1 MLCRAEAAYLEALQR
16 AGGLDGANPKRLWQL
31 LVPQFPGMT
40 LLVRAV

>member
-1 MLCRAEAAYLEALQR
+1 MLCRAEAAYLDALQR
-16 AGGLDGANPKRLWQL
+16 AGGLEDATPKRLLQL